1 MIRTVLITVTFLML
15 LCSCTVPGASVIF
28 PPESGTYAGDYVL
41 IQEPGRYTL
50 ENNITHEYPAGVIIM
65 SSSVILDGQGR
76 HISPAMTGDPSVG
89 IWVTLQDSAGNL
101 VTGVRIQNLSIENE
115 VTGIYIEDDSSEFPG
130 EWIVLLKGQLDA
142 CC

>member
-50 ENNITHEYPAGVIIM
+50 ENNITHEYPA
-65 SSSVILDGQGR
+65 
-76 HISPAMTGDPSVG
+76 
-89 IWVTLQDSAGNL
+89 
-101 VTGVRIQNLSIENE
+101 
-115 VTGIYIEDDSSEFPG
+115 
-130 EWIVLLKGQLDA
+130 
-142 CC
+142 